1 MGIMKNI
8 EKQIRAVAAVLR
20 DKQNG
25 TLPDAVTVEITPEFL
40 ENIADELESLK
51 KQLAN
56 NKYRE
61 TFGIEKI
68 KKQQG
73 PQGPHDLSGDSI
85 WKNVRGKGLYD
96 KPDF

>member
-1 MGIMKNI
+1 MKNI

-68 KKQQG
+68 KKQPG
-73 PQGPHDLSGDSI
+73 PQGPHDPYGDSI
-85 WKNVRGKGLYD
+85 WKHVRSKGSYD

>member
-1 MGIMKNI
+1 MKNI

-73 PQGPHDLSGDSI
+73 PHDPSGDSI
-85 WKNVRGKGLYD
+85 WKNVRGKSLYD